1 MATRRD
7 ELNAYSFARRRTVA
21 AFLQPSPHGS
31 EEAAPRP
38 LKTVLPSV
46 GVAAL
51 VLVVFGAWGMLS
63 PTAPK
68 GWDTQGKNILVGSE
82 STTRYVL
89 VKTQGESQLSLHPV
103 LNLASAKL
111 LLNGENP
118 QVIKIKESVLDESK
132 YPMGATVGIPFAPD
146 RLPSPDD
153 AEKAKVWALCEA
165 PGQDEDGNPVPDR
178 QPVRATYVLDQS
190 DYDSLLHKGKKEL
203 NQRQVLYVEGP
214 KDPGSVSGFGQRFVV
229 TGDGRAYLLGG
240 RTWRLQPKSELNN
253 LERAVLDDGAEPQ
266 PVSADFVKTLNI
278 AGTLEFPDLA
288 DKGTPANIPGL
299 DPRYAKVGF
308 VLELKN
314 STGASGQKY
323 IVLKDKVQPV
333 SDFTAQM
340 WLRSEFIR
348 TVYGDQSPQPVAV
361 DFNDVQPADGEW
373 MSEMRWP
380 KDLVTQA
387 NTNWWEKGGNRV
399 SCNIWHGKND
409 EFTDL
414 PKMTLWTGQE
424 YPKDVAQNGSSTYVS
439 PGSGLLF
446 KRITGTDAGGGST
459 FLVTDT
465 GLRYSIPA
473 RNDSQVTG
481 GEKADAQ
488 QTNTAQVRLGYG
500 KIRPVAVR
508 SEWAD
513 LLAAGPEL
521 SSGNAEQA
529 QGS

>member
-38 LKTVLPSV
+38 LKTVLPSL
-46 GVAAL
+46 GVAVL
-51 VLVVFGAWGMLS
+51 VLVGFGAWGMLS

-68 GWDTQGKNILVGSE
+68 GWDDQGKNILVGSE

-89 VKTQGESQLSLHPV
+89 VKTKGEDKASLHPV

-132 YPMGATVGIPFAPD
+132 YSMGATVGIPFAPD

-165 PGQDEDGNPVPDR
+165 PGQDGDGQAVEES

-190 DYDSLLHKGKKEL
+190 DYDSLLHKGNKEL
-203 NQRQVLYVEGP
+203 NQREVLYVEGP
-214 KDPGSVSGFGQRFVV
+214 KDPGSVSGFGPRYMI
-229 TGDGRAYLLGG
+229 TGDGRAFLVGG
-240 RTWRLQPKSELNN
+240 QTWRLQPESELNN
-253 LERAVLDDGAEPQ
+253 LQRAVLGDEEPQ
-266 PVSADFVKTLNI
+266 PVSADFIKTLTA
-278 AGTLEFPDLA
+278 AGTLEFPELA
-288 DKGTPANIPGL
+288 GAGTDANIPGL
-299 DPRYAKVGF
+299 DPRYSKVGYI
-308 VLELKN
+308 LE
-314 STGASGQKY
+314 SDSGSVRQKY
-323 IVLKDKVQPV
+323 IVLKGKVQPV

-340 WLRSEFIR
+340 WLRSEFID
-348 TVYGDQSPQPVAV
+348 TVYGTQSPKAVEVDYNDIQPSK
-361 DFNDVQPADGEW
+361 GEW
-373 MSEMRWP
+373 MSEKGWP
-380 KDLVTQA
+380 KESVTPA
-387 NTNWWEKGGNRV
+387 NTNWSENGGNRV
-399 SCNIWHGKND
+399 SCSIWHGKKD
-409 EFTDL
+409 EYTGQQ
-414 PKMTLWTGQE
+414 KMTVWTGQE
-424 YPKDVAQNGSSTYVS
+424 YPKDVAQSGSSTYVS

-446 KRITGTDAGGGST
+446 TKLTGASGGGGST

-465 GLRYSIPA
+465 GLRYSVPT
-473 RNDSQVTG
+473 RNDSAVTG
-481 GEKADAQ
+481 GEKADSQQQ

-500 KIRPVAVR
+500 KIRPVPVPAA
-508 SEWAD
+508 WAD

-521 SSGNAEQA
+521 SSGNAQQA

>member
-38 LKTVLPSV
+38 LKTVLPSL

-51 VLVVFGAWGMLS
+51 VLIGFGAWGMLS

-68 GWDTQGKNILVGSE
+68 GWDQQGKNILVGSE

-89 VKTQGESQLSLHPV
+89 VKTKGENKLSLHPV

-118 QVIKIKESVLDESK
+118 QVLKVKESVLDNSK

-146 RLPSPDD
+146 RLPSAED
-153 AEKAKVWALCEA
+153 AKTAKTWALCQA
-165 PGQDEDGNPVPDR
+165 PGEDG
-178 QPVRATYVLDQS
+178 QPVSATYVLDKS
-190 DYDSLLHKGKKEL
+190 DDTKLFQKSGGRLK
-203 NQRQVLYVEGP
+203 QDQVLYIEGP
-214 KDPGSVSGFGQRFVV
+214 TDPTIGHGQRFMV
-229 TGDGRAYLLGG
+229 TSDGSAYLIGG
-240 RTWRLQPKSELNN
+240 KLWRLMTDDQMQDI
-253 LERAVLDDGAEPQ
+253 ERAVFGDGKQPQ
-266 PVSADFVKTLNI
+266 KVSAAFVKTLNPV
-278 AGTLEFPDLA
+278 GTLDFPTLQDLGA
-288 DKGTPANIPGL
+288 QAGSQAHIEGL
-299 DPRYAKVGF
+299 LPQYSKVGL
-308 VLELKN
+308 VLEAPSGS
-314 STGASGQKY
+314 STQKF
-323 IVLKDKVQPV
+323 IVLKDGVKAV

-340 WLRSEFIR
+340 WLRNPFISA
-348 TVYGDQSPQPVAV
+348 VYAATDPEPVKV
-361 DFNDVQPADGEW
+361 SFNDIQPEPGEW
-373 MSEMRWP
+373 LKEKNWP
-380 KDLVTQA
+380 AESVKQA
-387 NTNWWEKGGNRV
+387 NTVWELGGEKT
-399 SCNIWHGKND
+399 SCSIWHGGEKNPR
-409 EFTDL
+409 TGRPL
-414 PKMTLWTGQE
+414 MSVWTGQDF
-424 YPKDVAQNGSSTYVS
+424 PKDVSQSGSRTYVS

-473 RNDSQVTG
+473 RNDSAVTG
-481 GEKADAQ
+481 GEKADNQSQQ
-488 QTNTAQVRLGYG
+488 QTNTSQVRLGYG
-500 KIRPVAVR
+500 KIRAASVPAT
-508 SEWAD
+508 WAD

>member
-38 LKTVLPSV
+38 LKTVLPSL
-46 GVAAL
+46 GVAVL

-68 GWDTQGKNILVGSE
+68 GWDDQGKNILVGSE

-89 VKTQGESQLSLHPV
+89 VKTKGENKLSLHPV

-165 PGQDEDGNPVPDR
+165 PGQDEDGQPVKDGK
-178 QPVRATYVLDQS
+178 PVRATYVLDQG
-190 DYDSLLHKGKKEL
+190 DYNSLLHKGNKEL
-203 NQRQVLYVEGP
+203 NQRQVLYIEGP
-214 KDPGSVSGFGQRFVV
+214 KDPSSVSGFGPRFMV
-229 TGDGRAYLLGG
+229 TGDGRAYLIGG
-240 RTWRLQPKSELNN
+240 QLWRTLTESALNN
-253 LERAVLDDGAEPQ
+253 LERAVLGDGVEPQ
-266 PVSADFVKTLNI
+266 PVSVEFIKTLNVVGALDFPELAD
-278 AGTLEFPDLA
+278 AGTA
-288 DKGTPANIPGL
+288 ANIPGL
-299 DPRYAKVGF
+299 DPRYSKVGMI
-308 VLELKN
+308 LE
-314 STGASGQKY
+314 ADSGGGRDKY

-333 SDFTAQM
+333 SDFAAQM
-340 WLRSEFIR
+340 WLRSEFISR
-348 TVYGDQSPQPVAV
+348 VYGAQNPEPVDV
-361 DFNDVQPADGEW
+361 KYNDIRPSDGEW
-373 MSEMRWP
+373 MSEKNWP
-380 KDLVTQA
+380 KEVVDPA
-387 NTNWWEKGGNRV
+387 NTKWWENGGNRV
-399 SCNIWHGKND
+399 SCSIWHGKKD
-409 EFTDL
+409 QYTGL
-414 PKMTLWTGQE
+414 QQMTVWTGPQ
-424 YPKDVAQNGSSTYVS
+424 YPKDIAQSGSSTYVS

-446 KRITGTDAGGGST
+446 TKLTGASGGGGST

-465 GLRYSIPA
+465 GLRYSVPA
-473 RNDSQVTG
+473 RNDSAVTG
-481 GEKADAQ
+481 GEKADGQQ

-500 KIRPVAVR
+500 KIRPVSVPAA
-508 SEWAD
+508 WAD

>member
-89 VKTQGESQLSLHPV
+89 VKTKGEDKLSLHPV

-165 PGQDEDGNPVPDR
+165 PGKDG
-178 QPVRATYVLDQS
+178 QPVRATYVLDQG
-190 DYDSLLHKGKKEL
+190 DYDNLLHKGNKEL
-203 NQRQVLYVEGP
+203 NPRQALYIEGP
-214 KDPGSVSGFGQRFVV
+214 VASGAVSGGGPRYLV
-229 TGDGRAYLLGG
+229 TSDGRAYLMGG
-240 RTWRLQPKSELNN
+240 VGWKLQTEAALKR
-253 LERAVLDDGAEPQ
+253 LERAVIGDGMEPQ
-266 PVSADFVKTLNI
+266 KVSADFINTLNVV
-278 AGTLEFPDLA
+278 GDVDFPDLGSA
-288 DKGTPANIPGL
+288 VATQANVDDL
-299 DPRYAKVGF
+299 DPSLSKVGLI
-308 VLELKN
+308 LEAPSN
-314 STGASGQKY
+314 NTTQKY
-323 IVLKDKVQPV
+323 IVLKDRVQRV

-340 WLRSEFIR
+340 WLLSPWAEG
-348 TVYGDQSPQPVAV
+348 VYGGKTPAPVKV
-361 DFNDVQPADGEW
+361 SFNDMPPADGEW
-373 MSEMRWP
+373 MSQKNWP
-380 KDLVTQA
+380 KEPVKQA
-387 NTNWWEKGGNRV
+387 NTHWEQAGNKV
-399 SCNIWHGKND
+399 SCSIWHGKND
-409 EFTDL
+409 EFTGL
-414 PKMTLWTGQE
+414 PQMTVWAGQD

-446 KRITGTDAGGGST
+446 KRITGTDGGGGST
-459 FLVTDT
+459 YLVTDT
-465 GLRYSIPA
+465 GLRYSVPT

-481 GEKADAQ
+481 GEKADGQ

-500 KIRPVAVR
+500 KIRAVPVRAA
-508 SEWAD
+508 WAD

>member
-38 LKTVLPSV
+38 LKTVLPSL
-46 GVAAL
+46 GVAVL
-51 VLVVFGAWGMLS
+51 VLVGFGAWGMLS

-89 VKTQGESQLSLHPV
+89 VKTKGEDKLSLHPV

-153 AEKAKVWALCEA
+153 AAKAKVWALCEA
-165 PGQDEDGNPVPDR
+165 PGQDQDGQAVDDR
-178 QPVRATYVLDQS
+178 QPVRATYVLDQG
-190 DYDSLLHKGKKEL
+190 DYDSLLHKGNKEL
-203 NQRQVLYVEGP
+203 NQREVLYIEGP
-214 KDPGSVSGFGQRFVV
+214 KDPTSVSGLGPRFMVTADGQ
-229 TGDGRAYLLGG
+229 AYLMGG
-240 RTWRLQPKSELNN
+240 QLWRTLTESALNN
-253 LERAVLDDGAEPQ
+253 LERAALGDAEPQ
-266 PVSADFVKTLNI
+266 PVSADFIKTLNVT
-278 AGTLEFPDLA
+278 GTLDFPELA
-288 DKGTPANIPGL
+288 DAGADADIPGL
-299 DPRYAKVGF
+299 DPRYSKVGM
-308 VLELKN
+308 VLE
-314 STGASGQKY
+314 ADSGGGRDKY
-323 IVLKDKVQPV
+323 IVLKGKVQPV

-340 WLRSEFIR
+340 WLRSEFISS
-348 TVYGDQSPQPVAV
+348 VYGTENPKAVAV
-361 DFNDVQPADGEW
+361 NFNDIRPSDDEW
-373 MSEMRWP
+373 MKEKRWP
-380 KDLVTQA
+380 AEVVAPA
-387 NTNWWEKGGNRV
+387 NTNWRESGGNRV
-399 SCNIWHGKND
+399 SCSIWHGKKD
-409 EFTDL
+409 EYTGQQQ
-414 PKMTLWTGQE
+414 MTVWTGQE
-424 YPKDVAQNGSSTYVS
+424 YPKDVAQTGSSTYVS

-446 KRITGTDAGGGST
+446 TKLTGASGGGGST

-465 GLRYSIPA
+465 GLRYSVPT
-473 RNDSQVTG
+473 RNDSAVTG
-481 GEKADAQ
+481 GEKADSQQQ

-500 KIRPVAVR
+500 KIRAVPVPAA
-508 SEWAD
+508 WAD

-521 SSGNAEQA
+521 SSGNAQQA

>member
-38 LKTVLPSV
+38 LKTVLPSL
-46 GVAAL
+46 GVAVL

-68 GWDTQGKNILVGSE
+68 GWDDQGKNILVGSE

-89 VKTQGESQLSLHPV
+89 VKTKGENKLSLHPV

-165 PGQDEDGNPVPDR
+165 PGQDENGQPVKDGK
-178 QPVRATYVLDQS
+178 PVRATYVLDQG
-190 DYDSLLHKGKKEL
+190 DYNSLLHKGGKEL
-203 NQRQVLYVEGP
+203 NERQVLYVEGP
-214 KDPGSVSGFGQRFVV
+214 KDPGSVSGFGQRFLV
-229 TGDGRAYLLGG
+229 TADGRAYAVGG
-240 RTWRLQPKSELNN
+240 PTWRLQPERELNN
-253 LERAVLDDGAEPQ
+253 LQRAVLGDGVEPQ
-266 PVSADFVKTLNI
+266 PVSVDFLKTLNVV
-278 AGTLEFPDLA
+278 GSLEFPELA
-288 DKGTPANIPGL
+288 DAGAQANVEGL
-299 DPRYAKVGF
+299 DPRYSKVGL
-308 VLELKN
+308 VLE
-314 STGASGQKY
+314 ADSGPKRQKY

-333 SDFTAQM
+333 SNFTAQM
-340 WLRSEFIR
+340 WLRSEFIS
-348 TVYGDQSPQPVAV
+348 TVYGAQSPKPVDVNYNDIQPEK
-361 DFNDVQPADGEW
+361 GEW
-373 MSEMRWP
+373 MSEKNWP
-380 KDLVTQA
+380 QETVAQG

-399 SCNIWHGKND
+399 SCSIWHGKKD
-409 EFTDL
+409 EYTGL
-414 PKMTLWTGQE
+414 QKMTVWTGPE
-424 YPKDVAQNGSSTYVS
+424 YPKDVAQSGSSTYVS

-446 KRITGTDAGGGST
+446 TKLTGATGGGGST

-465 GLRYSIPA
+465 GLRYSVPT
-473 RNDSQVTG
+473 RNDSAVTG
-481 GEKADAQ
+481 GEKSDGQQ

-500 KIRPVAVR
+500 KIRPVPVPAT
-508 SEWAD
+508 WAD

-521 SSGNAEQA
+521 SSGNAQQA

>member
-38 LKTVLPSV
+38 LKTVLPSL

-51 VLVVFGAWGMLS
+51 VLIGFGAWGMLS

-68 GWDTQGKNILVGSE
+68 GWDQQGKNILVGSE

-89 VKTQGESQLSLHPV
+89 VKTKGENKLSLHPV

-118 QVIKIKESVLDESK
+118 QVMKIKESVLDNSK

-146 RLPSPDD
+146 RLPSASD

-165 PGQDEDGNPVPDR
+165 PGSDG
-178 QPVRATYVLDQS
+178 QPVRATYVLDQG
-190 DYDSLLHKGKKEL
+190 DYDDLLHKGKKEL
-203 NQRQVLYVEGP
+203 NQREALYVEGP
-214 KDPGSVSGFGQRFVV
+214 AASGDTSGPRYMVTRDGQ
-229 TGDGRAYLLGG
+229 AYLLGG
-240 RTWRLQPKSELNN
+240 VGWRLRGEESMQT
-253 LERAVLDDGAEPQ
+253 LERAVFGAATPQ
-266 PVSADFVKTLNI
+266 KVSADFIKTLHV
-278 AGTLEFPDLA
+278 AGDLDFPDLGGDVGSVA
-288 DKGTPANIPGL
+288 HVEGL
-299 DPRYAKVGF
+299 DPNYSKVGLI
-308 VLELKN
+308 LEADGSIGGKK
-314 STGASGQKY
+314 QQY
-323 IVLKDKVQPV
+323 IVLKDKVQAV

-340 WLRSEFIR
+340 WLHS
-348 TVYGDQSPQPVAV
+348 TWVDGAYGSQKPAPVEV
-361 DFNDVQPADGEW
+361 RFNDVQPSGGEW
-373 MSEMRWP
+373 MSEKNWP
-380 KDLVTQA
+380 EEPVTPA
-387 NTNWWEKGGNRV
+387 NTHWEKGGNKV
-399 SCNIWHGKND
+399 ACSIWHGGKD
-409 EFTDL
+409 DPRTGQDQ
-414 PKMTLWTGQE
+414 MTVWTGQD
-424 YPKDVAQNGSSTYVS
+424 YPKDVSQSGSSTYVS

-446 KRITGTDAGGGST
+446 KRLTGADAGGGST

-465 GLRYSIPA
+465 GLRYSVPA
-473 RNDSQVTG
+473 RNDSSVTG
-481 GEKADAQ
+481 GEKADNNTQQ

-500 KIRPVAVR
+500 KIKPVAVPAA
-508 SEWAD
+508 WAD